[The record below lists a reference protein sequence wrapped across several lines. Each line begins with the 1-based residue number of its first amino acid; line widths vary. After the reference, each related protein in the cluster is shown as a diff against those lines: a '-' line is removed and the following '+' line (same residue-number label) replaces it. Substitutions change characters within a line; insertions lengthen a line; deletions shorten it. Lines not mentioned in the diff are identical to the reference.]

1 MIKVS
6 VLIKVTC
13 IWFLLWSGFLAS
25 ALAGVISYNLKLGC
39 VQEGVSVFLVN
50 FSVQLIYK
58 RQTSLSS

>member
-13 IWFLLWSGFLAS
+13 TWLLLWSGFLAS
-25 ALAGVISYNLKLGC
+25 ALAGVIAYNLKLGC
-39 VQEGVSVFLVN
+39 AQEGVSVFLAN

-58 RQTSLSS
+58 R